1 MIGFLSVHCH
11 HPPSISHLPTVS
23 PGARPSLFSCYRWG
37 GLPISQYRPPWAR
50 KGPFTLTQG
59 SGMGQSPQGLAEP
72 GEETLSLSL
81 AMSVEPL
88 TLLCPRGSG
97 RTHSHG

>member
-1 MIGFLSVHCH
+1 
-11 HPPSISHLPTVS
+11 
-23 PGARPSLFSCYRWG
+23 
-37 GLPISQYRPPWAR
+37 
-50 KGPFTLTQG
+50 
-59 SGMGQSPQGLAEP
+59 MGQSPQGLAEP